1 MGVAVLRPRRTQA
14 ERSAA
19 TRTRLLDATI
29 ETLLDHGYAGTTTTG
44 IARRAGLS
52 RGAQLHHFPTK
63 MELVLTAV
71 EHLSERRRDD
81 FVQAVA
87 TLPEGIDRADAAI
100 DQLWRI
106 ISGPTFYAWLELCV
120 AARTD
125 PELRTSVIQ
134 VYARLHETIQRTFRE
149 LFSDPTGAHP
159 FFDLAPTFVF
169 AVLEGL
175 AVSRLVSRDP
185 SDAPRVLEALKMLAR
200 LTSVAGA
207 P

>member
-19 TRTRLLDATI
+19 TRARLLDATI
-29 ETLLDHGYAGTTTTG
+29 ETLLEHGYAGTTTTE

-71 EHLSERRRDD
+71 EHLSERRRDE
-81 FVQAVA
+81 FVRAVA

-120 AARTD
+120 ASRTD
-125 PELRTSVIQ
+125 PELRASVMQ
-134 VYARLHETIQRTFRE
+134 VYRRLHETIQRTFHE
-149 LFSDPTGAHP
+149 LFAAPGWPHP

-169 AVLEGL
+169 ALLEGL
-175 AVSRLVSRDP
+175 ALSRLVSRDQA
-185 SDAPRVLEALKMLAR
+185 DGPRVLEALKALAR
-200 LTSVAGA
+200 LTSVTGA